1 MPYNIYRDGSL
12 IASNVLTEE
21 YTDTDLE
28 YGKEYS
34 YQISSLNFYG
44 ESELSPAVKVTTLPL
59 TLDVNGTVKTGT
71 FAEKTLD
78 EDAYDD
84 LTVKDSNTV
93 YKVYP
98 EGGNPDEAAWFLG
111 EQPVDS
117 AKEGDTVVYGRNY
130 ARDMERDIDNSS
142 GNPLRLVA
150 DSVEVTFAGE
160 NRFIRFLGIT
170 NPKNSGKYISSI
182 SATLQDN
189 IANTLVF
196 GLRFRGEGEGT
207 AGDTYEALLPLQTTV
222 ITHRRDVTEEV
233 LSKGL
238 SIVTAPVHSP
248 EPCTVLM
255 GKLKVESGEKVT
267 PYTVAPED
275 VAIFTEATGGAA
287 A

>member
-12 IASNVLTEE
+12 IAANVLTEE

-44 ESELSPAVKVTTLPL
+44 ESELSPVVKVTTLPL

-84 LTVKDSNTV
+84 LAKKDSNTI

-111 EQPVDS
+111 EQVIDK
-117 AKEGDTVVYGRNY
+117 ATEGGNVVYGRNL
-130 ARDMERDIDNSS
+130 ATNSS
-142 GNPLRLVA
+142 TSFTTGNAEGALNIY
-150 DSVEVTFAGE
+150 AGG
-160 NRFIRFLGIT
+160 NKAQFV
-170 NPKNSGKYISSI
+170 SH
-182 SATLQDN
+182 
-189 IANTLVF
+189 
-196 GLRFRGEGEGT
+196 
-207 AGDTYEALLPLQTTV
+207 AGD
-222 ITHRRDVTEEV
+222 
-233 LSKGL
+233 
-238 SIVTAPVHSP
+238 IVTAQADISNATQTTTIRLVWVNSDNNVVEDGANGTSIAGEGVVVVSDITPNGSNGARIALRSTSEKGGLSLKYRRV
-248 EPCTVLM
+248 
-255 GKLKVESGEKVT
+255 KVEAGESAT
-267 PYTVAPED
+267 PWTPAPED

>member
-59 TLDVNGTVKTGT
+59 TLSLDVNGTVKTGT

-84 LTVKDSNTV
+84 LAVKDSNTV

-98 EGGNPDEAAWFLG
+98 ENGNPDEAAWFLG

-117 AKEGDTVVYGRNY
+117 AKEWDTVVYNRNY
-130 ARDMERDIDNSS
+130 FSNS
-142 GNPLRLVA
+142 
-150 DSVEVTFAGE
+150 
-160 NRFIRFLGIT
+160 
-170 NPKNSGKYISSI
+170 K
-182 SATLQDN
+182 
-189 IANTLVF
+189 
-196 GLRFRGEGEGT
+196 
-207 AGDTYEALLPLQTTV
+207 LLPL
-222 ITHRRDVTEEV
+222 
-233 LSKGL
+233 
-238 SIVTAPVHSP
+238 SIKP
-248 EPCTVLM
+248 ETRKYINSSA
-255 GKLKVESGEKVT
+255 GKVVAIKVSEGE
-267 PYTVAPED
+267 TVA
-275 VAIFTEATGGAA
+275 AKKI
-287 A
+287 